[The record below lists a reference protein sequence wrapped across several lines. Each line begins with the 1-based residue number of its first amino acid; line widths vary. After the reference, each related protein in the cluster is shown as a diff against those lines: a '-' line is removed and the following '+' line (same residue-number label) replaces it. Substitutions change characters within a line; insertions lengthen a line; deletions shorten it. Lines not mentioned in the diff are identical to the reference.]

1 MIKILEVLDLSCPIE
16 SLSTPV
22 FPGYPQPLRSA
33 FTTIQENGYRSYVWS
48 FVEHTSTHV
57 DSPAH
62 FLQDGPTIDKVPI
75 SRYVSNGVVLDFSKK
90 EANYAITAADLVNA
104 LRSVGKKDV
113 GPGWAMLFY
122 TGYTS
127 KAGSPEWLKHPELDE
142 GAAKFIAEKNVNA
155 IGFDAPSPDHGEISA
170 TGQLSGFPA
179 HRILLPKGIAV
190 YENLNNLDKLLNRDF
205 LFVGAPLRLVGGSA
219 SPVRALAVIFS

>member
-1 MIKILEVLDLSCPIE
+1 ME

-22 FPGYPQPLRSA
+22 FPGYPQPLKSA

-62 FLQDGPTIDKVPI
+62 FLQDGRTIDKIPI
-75 SRYVSNGVVLDFSKK
+75 SRYVSNGVVVDFSKK
-90 EANYAITAADLVNA
+90 PANYAITKEDIIKALQAAGN
-104 LRSVGKKDV
+104 KDI
-113 GPGWAMLFY
+113 GPGWALLFY
-122 TGYTS
+122 TGYTA
-127 KAGSPEWLKHPELDE
+127 KAGSPEWLKHPEINED
-142 GAAKFIAEKNVNA
+142 AAKFIAGKDVNA

-170 TGQLSGFPA
+170 SGQLSGFAA
-179 HRILLPKGIAV
+179 HRILLPKEIAV

-219 SPVRALAVIFS
+219 SPVRALAVIMS

>member
-1 MIKILEVLDLSCPIE
+1 MIKQVLDLSLPIE

-22 FPGYPQPLRSA
+22 FPGYPQPLKSA

-62 FLQDGPTIDKVPI
+62 FLKDGPTIDKIPI
-75 SRYVSNGVVLDFSKK
+75 SRYVGNGVVLDFSKK
-90 EANYAITAADLVNA
+90 PAKYSISKDDIVKA
-104 LRSVGKKDV
+104 LQSAGKKDV
-113 GPGWAMLFY
+113 GPGWIVLFY
-122 TGYTS
+122 TGYSS
-127 KAGSPEWLKHPELDE
+127 KAGTPEWLNHPELSDD
-142 GAAKFIAEKNVNA
+142 AATFIASKEVNA

-170 TGQLSGFPA
+170 AGKLSGFPA
-179 HRILLPKGIAV
+179 HRIMLPKEIAI
-190 YENLNNLDKLLNRDF
+190 YENLNNLDKLLNKDF

-219 SPVRALAVIFS
+219 SPVRALAVILS